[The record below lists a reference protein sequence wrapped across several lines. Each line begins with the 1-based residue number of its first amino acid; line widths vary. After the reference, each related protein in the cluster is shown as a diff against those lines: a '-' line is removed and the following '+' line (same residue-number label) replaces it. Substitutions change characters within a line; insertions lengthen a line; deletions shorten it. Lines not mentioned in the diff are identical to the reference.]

1 MLGGIEPMQV
11 DMPEEN
17 DNEAGV
23 DENEDQSY
31 VVDNPSLDLEAT
43 SNAYTGLAKLYR
55 LQFIAEHCPCY
66 RVEALRLAINYVQ
79 NTYNT
84 SLYQRLHRKL
94 QEVVGGTANGGQAN
108 VGGAQA
114 GQGMPDVAIGA
125 ADQGLGGPER
135 QQVPALDLNWVDTRN
150 KKAQM
155 KLEKLDNDL
164 KNYKSNSIKES
175 IRRGHDDLG
184 DHFLDSGDL
193 ANALKCYSRARDYCT
208 SGRHVV
214 NMCVNVIKVS
224 VYIQNWSHV
233 MSFVNKALGTPE
245 LVGEGNMKGND
256 LSLLTRLKCAGGLAD
271 LMTRKYKSAAKQ
283 FLEASLDHMDCP
295 DLLSPNN
302 VAMYGGLTAL
312 ATFDRNELHKQVL
325 SSSQFKLFLE
335 LEPGLREVIQC
346 FYASKYSECLR
357 LLASLKDNL
366 LLDLYLA
373 PHIHTLYS
381 MIRNRGLVQYFSPYI
396 SASLPTMA
404 NSFNTS
410 VTELEN
416 ELMKLILDGQIQ
428 ARIDSHNR
436 VLLAQDVDQRS
447 QTFAKALEMSKLY
460 SRRAKTLVLR
470 SAILKANISV
480 KCPARHQVDH
490 GNFNNV
496 VQ

>member
-17 DNEAGV
+17 DNEAGLEP
-23 DENEDQSY
+23 ENEDHSY
-31 VVDNPSLDLEAT
+31 VVDNPSLDLEAYA
-43 SNAYTGLAKLYR
+43 NAYTGLAKLYR
-55 LQFIAEHCPCY
+55 LQFIAEHCPVY
-66 RVEALRLAINYVQ
+66 RLEALKLAITYVQ
-79 NTYNT
+79 SSYNT
-84 SLYQRLHRKL
+84 ALYQRLQRKL
-94 QEVVGGTANGGQAN
+94 AEVCQGGHSGER
-108 VGGAQA
+108 
-114 GQGMPDVAIGA
+114 QGHSNSLPDVAME
-125 ADQGLGGPER
+125 GLERER

-164 KNYKSNSIKES
+164 KNFKSNSIKES
-175 IRRGHDDLG
+175 IRRGHDELG

-208 SGRHVV
+208 SGKHVV

-233 MSFVNKALGTPE
+233 MSFVNKALGTPD
-245 LVGEGNMKGND
+245 LAEGNMKGSD
-256 LSLLTRLKCAGGLAD
+256 LTLITRLKCAGGLAD

-283 FLEASLDHMDCP
+283 FLEASLDHCDCP
-295 DLLSPNN
+295 DLMSPNN

-312 ATFDRNELHKQVL
+312 ATFDRQELFKQVL

-346 FYASKYSECLR
+346 FYDSKYSECLR
-357 LLASLKDNL
+357 LLHQLKDNL
-366 LLDLYLA
+366 LLDIYLA

-396 SASLPTMA
+396 SADLPRMA
-404 NSFNTS
+404 ASFNTS
-410 VTELEN
+410 VSELEN
-416 ELMKLILDGQIQ
+416 ELMKLILEGQIQ

-436 VLLAQDVDQRS
+436 VLIAQDVDQRS
-447 QTFAKALEMSKLY
+447 QTFEKAIEMSKLY
-460 SRRAKTLVLR
+460 SRRARTLILR

-480 KCPARHQVDH
+480 KCQVRDQADH

-496 VQ
+496 AQ